1 MPHPDVLVIGAG
13 PAGLSAAA
21 ELAQLGLS
29 VLLVEQRD
37 QLGGAIYRRF
47 AGAGERA
54 IVLPTH
60 HRQSRDRLFQ
70 DVTQAGARL
79 TLMMESVF
87 IGVDRDGHFLIDR
100 RQDGRVIAVRPKAV
114 ILAVGTVE
122 RVPLIEGW
130 ELPGVVTAGGMQVQL
145 KETGEAP
152 KGSIL
157 LAGNGPLLIALAA
170 QLAASGNPPLAVLE
184 RARPLTA
191 ALRHGGALV
200 DALRSATYMREALLY
215 GSLMVRCGVPYR
227 TGWAV
232 ASIRADSEEL
242 VVDCRHISGAH
253 RMYRVRH
260 VALHDGLVEN
270 ATGLP
275 DFKLD
280 PIAGSVVQAGDCR
293 EVLGAQAAILDGLRA
308 ARMVAGQMGRA
319 SADRRQLDQAIE
331 RARRSQGALAR
342 LFAAPAVEPS
352 AETVICRC
360 EGLRRS
366 DLEQLQVARSA
377 REFRLIGRVGMGAC
391 QGRFCA
397 HAMSDLAR
405 CSGIEFSAKELNGDI
420 LRWPM
425 RPVSVTALANYAEE
439 ANIGLLRQGSQTGNE
454 LHCVLSTSGN

>member
-1 MPHPDVLVIGAG
+1 MRHPDVLVIGAG
-13 PAGLSAAA
+13 PAGLSAAT
-21 ELAQLGLS
+21 ELVHLGLS
-29 VLLVEQRD
+29 VLLVEQRN
-37 QLGGAIYRRF
+37 QLGGAVYRRF

-54 IVLPTH
+54 TVLPTH
-60 HRQSRDRLFQ
+60 HRQHRDRLFQ

-79 TLMMESVF
+79 TLMVESVF

-114 ILAVGTVE
+114 ILALGAVE
-122 RVPLIEGW
+122 RVPQMEGW

-152 KGSIL
+152 KGTIL

-200 DALRSATYMREALLY
+200 DALRSATYIREALLY
-215 GSLMVRCGVPYR
+215 GSHMVRCGVPYR

-232 ASIRADSEEL
+232 ASIHAVSEEL

-253 RMYRVRH
+253 RAYRVRH
-260 VALHDGLVEN
+260 VALHDGLMPN

-275 DFKLD
+275 EFKLD
-280 PIAGSVVQAGDCR
+280 PIAGCVVQAGDCR

-308 ARMVAGQMGRA
+308 ARIVARQMGRA
-319 SADRRQLDQAIE
+319 TADRQLDQAIE

-352 AETVICRC
+352 ADTVICRC
-360 EGLRRS
+360 EGLRRR

-397 HAMSDLAR
+397 RAMSDLAR
-405 CSGIEFSAKELNGDI
+405 CGGTEFSAKELDGDI

-425 RPVSVTALANYAEE
+425 RPVSVTALANCAAEV
-439 ANIGLLRQGSQTGNE
+439 NIGLLPQGSQTGNE
-454 LHCVLSTSGN
+454 LHCVLPTSGN